1 MDELLFNFLLK
12 ILILF
17 LLPLTVSGS
26 RRELTVEVKILKLN
40 FSAIFKLEEKVDIW
54 GRDAETLFVCNDQ
67 TCQKMDNPCLKK
79 VHILKSLSEGRSQH

>member
-26 RRELTVEVKILKLN
+26 RRELTVEVKIYLLSRFNFYLFAIIKLGQRWTIEVEILKLYL
-40 FSAIFKLEEKVDIW
+40 FAMLKL
-54 GRDAETLFVCNDQ
+54 G
-67 TCQKMDNPCLKK
+67 QKWTIHLSKK
-79 VHILKSLSEGRSQH
+79 LIS